1 MTMQPLK
8 AHVKNGR
15 LVLDEPT
22 DLPEG
27 EEIELVPL
35 DESQAGRPARYV
47 VPHPDDEA
55 NVREGLAEAERGEGV
70 RLTPEQLQH
79 WVTTGELPCLESSS
93 SRHGT

>member
-35 DESQAGRPARYV
+35 DGRLAGRPARHV
-47 VPHPDDEA
+47 RPHPEDEA
-55 NVREGLAEAERGEGV
+55 DVRAGLAEAERGEGV
-70 RLTPEQLQH
+70 RLTSDQLEQ
-79 WVTTGELPCLESSS
+79 WATTGELPCFESSS
-93 SRHGT
+93 SRRGT